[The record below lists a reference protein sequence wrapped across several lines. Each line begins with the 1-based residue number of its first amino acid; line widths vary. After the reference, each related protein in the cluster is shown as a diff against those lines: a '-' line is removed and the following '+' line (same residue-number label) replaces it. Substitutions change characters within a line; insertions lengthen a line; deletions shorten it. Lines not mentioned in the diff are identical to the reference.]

1 MILPEVAL
9 DPLGSDMDG
18 PRVVAIGGGH
28 GLAQVLEAVQLY
40 AGDISAVVT
49 VADDGGSSG
58 RLTSTMEI
66 PPPGDIRMCLMAL
79 SPEPSVWRE
88 LFAYRFMETDV
99 AGHSLGNLML
109 AAMQDVFGGFP
120 TAVRVAG
127 SLLGARGDVIP
138 VAGRSLHLR
147 AEIDGRWVD
156 GQVAIATTRGT
167 ITRVLVEPATEIA
180 SAAATAA
187 IRYADQIIL
196 GPGSLFTSVIS
207 ALIVPG
213 IVEAI
218 EASHAQLVLV
228 ANLTTQDGETFD
240 LDGPGHIEAL
250 QRIASLERT
259 GVIVANDAT
268 VDVADP
274 IRPLHYPVDEVEAL
288 GWRLVERNLVDA
300 GATWPQHDPITL
312 GATLA
317 ELAGGGFGGEI
328 PDT

>member
-1 MILPEVAL
+1 MTLPEVAL
-9 DPLGSDMDG
+9 DPLRLDMDG

-109 AAMQDVFGGFP
+109 AAMQDVFGDFP
-120 TAVRVAG
+120 TAVRIAG
-127 SLLGARGDVIP
+127 RLLGARGTVIP

-147 AEIDGRWVD
+147 AEIDGDWVD

-167 ITRVLVEPATEIA
+167 ITRLLVEPDSETA
-180 SAAATAA
+180 SVDAVAA
-187 IRYADQIIL
+187 IRFADQIIL

-213 IVEAI
+213 VVDAI
-218 EASHAQLVLV
+218 ESSNAQLVFA

-240 LDGPGHIEAL
+240 LDGPGHVQAL
-250 QRIASLERT
+250 SGIAGLEKT
-259 GVIVANDAT
+259 GVIVANGAAF
-268 VDVADP
+268 DVPAP
-274 IRPLHYPVDEVEAL
+274 IRRLEYPVDEVEAL
-288 GWRLVERNLVDA
+288 GWRLVERDLVDA
-300 GATWPQHDPITL
+300 GATWPQHDSIAL

-317 ELAGGGFGGEI
+317 ELA
-328 PDT
+328 

>member
-1 MILPEVAL
+1 MTLPEVAL
-9 DPLGSDMDG
+9 DPLGVEMDG

-40 AGDISAVVT
+40 AGDISAIVT

-58 RLTSTMEI
+58 RLTSTLEI

-88 LFAYRFMETDV
+88 LFAYRFASTDI

-109 AAMQDVFGGFP
+109 AAMQDIFGDFP
-120 TAVRVAG
+120 TAVRIAG
-127 SLLGARGDVIP
+127 RLLGARGAVIP

-147 AEIDGRWVD
+147 AEIDGKWVN

-167 ITRVLVEPATEIA
+167 ITRLLVEPDTEKA
-180 SAAATAA
+180 SPTATAA
-187 IRYADQIIL
+187 IQYADQIIL

-213 IVEAI
+213 IVDAI
-218 EASHAQLVLV
+218 ESSNAQLVFV

-240 LDGPGHIEAL
+240 LDGPGHVEAL
-250 QRIASLERT
+250 SRIAGLEKT
-259 GVIVANDAT
+259 GVIVANGS
-268 VDVADP
+268 VLDVADP
-274 IRPLHYPVDEVEAL
+274 IRRLEYPVDDVEAL
-288 GWRLVERNLVDA
+288 GWRLVERSLVDV
-300 GATWPQHDPITL
+300 GAAWPQHDSIAL

-317 ELAGGGFGGEI
+317 ELA
-328 PDT
+328 

>member
-1 MILPEVAL
+1 VA
-9 DPLGSDMDG
+9 
-18 PRVVAIGGGH
+18 AIGGGH

-40 AGDISAVVT
+40 AGDISAIVT

-58 RLTSTMEI
+58 RLTSTLEI

-88 LFAYRFMETDV
+88 LFAYRFASSDV

-109 AAMQDVFGGFP
+109 AAMQDVFGDFP
-120 TAVRVAG
+120 TAVRIAG
-127 SLLGARGDVIP
+127 RLLGARGAVIP

-147 AEIDGRWVD
+147 AEIDGNWVD

-167 ITRVLVEPATEIA
+167 ITRLLVEPDGET
-180 SAAATAA
+180 AAADAVAA

-213 IVEAI
+213 IVDAI
-218 EASHAQLVLV
+218 ESSNAQLVFA

-240 LDGPGHIEAL
+240 LDGPGHVQAL
-250 QRIASLERT
+250 SRIAGLGKT
-259 GVIVANDAT
+259 GVIVANGAAI
-268 VDVADP
+268 DVPDP
-274 IRPLHYPVDEVEAL
+274 IRRLEYPVGEIEAL
-288 GWRLVERNLVDA
+288 GWRLVERDLVDT
-300 GATWPQHDPITL
+300 GATWPQHDSIAL

-317 ELAGGGFGGEI
+317 ELA
-328 PDT
+328 

>member
-1 MILPEVAL
+1 MMLPEVAL
-9 DPLGSDMDG
+9 DPLGLEMDG

-40 AGDISAVVT
+40 AGDISAIVT

-58 RLTSTMEI
+58 RLTSTLEI

-88 LFAYRFMETDV
+88 LFAYRFVSADV

-109 AAMQDVFGGFP
+109 AAMQEIFGDFP
-120 TAVRVAG
+120 TAVRIAG
-127 SLLGARGDVIP
+127 RLLGAQGAVIP

-147 AEIDGRWVD
+147 AEIDGNWVD
-156 GQVAIATTRGT
+156 GQVAIATTRGS
-167 ITRVLVEPATEIA
+167 ITRLLVEPDTETA
-180 SAAATAA
+180 SADATAA

-213 IVEAI
+213 IVDAI
-218 EASHAQLVLV
+218 ESSNAQLVFA

-240 LDGPGHIEAL
+240 VDGPGHVEAL
-250 QRIASLERT
+250 SRIAGLEKT
-259 GVIVANDAT
+259 GVIVANGAA
-268 VDVADP
+268 VNVPAP
-274 IRPLHYPVDEVEAL
+274 IRRLEYPVDEVEAL
-288 GWRLVERNLVDA
+288 GWKLVERNLVDA
-300 GATWPQHDPITL
+300 GAPWPQHDPITL

-317 ELAGGGFGGEI
+317 ELA
-328 PDT
+328 